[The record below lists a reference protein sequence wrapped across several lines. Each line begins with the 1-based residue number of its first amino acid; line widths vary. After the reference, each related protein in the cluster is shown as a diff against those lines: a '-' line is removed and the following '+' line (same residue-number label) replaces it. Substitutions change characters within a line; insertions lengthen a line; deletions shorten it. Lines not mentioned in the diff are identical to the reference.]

1 MKFRSRVWTM
11 AEALINTGQ
20 VASGRE
26 AEDRAM
32 AVEWVVAAGVLG
44 VASALL
50 WGFSAWMTRRI
61 EATVP
66 INGRFVEVDGERLH
80 YVEEGAGPPLVM
92 IHGLMGS
99 SRNLTYAL
107 SAQLRERFRVITLDR
122 LGSGY
127 STRQTGT
134 AADLP
139 AQARQI
145 AAFIKTLDLDKP
157 LVLGHS
163 LGGAISLAL
172 ALDHPHAVS
181 GLILV
186 APLTH
191 PQRMLPPV
199 FLSLAVRP
207 AWLRRW
213 MSHTLTVPVGLLTR
227 GAVVK
232 GVFAPDAAPSDFATR
247 GGGLLGMRPD
257 NFYAASTEIN
267 TVNDHLPDMVKRYP
281 QLTLPIGLIYGAR
294 DNVLDFQKH
303 GQALASKVPG
313 LKMQVVEGRG
323 HMLPITATERVAAL
337 VEQVAKRVRP
347 PQSATVLHPPF
358 ALASK

>member
-1 MKFRSRVWTM
+1 M
-11 AEALINTGQ
+11 AEVLINSGQ
-20 VASGRE
+20 IASSRE

-32 AVEWVVAAGVLG
+32 AVEWVVAAGVLLA
-44 VASALL
+44 VSAVS

-61 EATVP
+61 EAGVP
-66 INGRFVEVDGERLH
+66 INGRFLEVNGERFH
-80 YVEEGAGPPLVM
+80 YVEEGKGPPLVM

-107 SAQLRERFRVITLDR
+107 SGQLREHFRVITLDR
-122 LGSGY
+122 PGSGY
-127 STRQTGT
+127 STRHKGT

-139 AQARQI
+139 AQARQV
-145 AAFIKTLDLDKP
+145 ATFIKTLGLGQP

-172 ALDHPHAVS
+172 ALDHPQAVS

-186 APLTH
+186 APLSH
-191 PQRMLPPV
+191 PQPRLPLV
-199 FLSLAVRP
+199 FWSLAVRP

-213 MSHTLTVPVGLLTR
+213 VSRTLTVPVGLLTK
-227 GAVVK
+227 GATVK
-232 GVFAPDAAPSDFATR
+232 AVFAPDTAPDDFATR

-257 NFYAASTEIN
+257 NFYAASSEIAL
-267 TVNDHLPDMVKRYP
+267 VNDALPDMVKRYP
-281 QLTLPIGLIYGAR
+281 QLSLPIGLIYGSK
-294 DNVLDFQKH
+294 DKVLDFRKH
-303 GQALASKVPG
+303 GQALADKVPG
-313 LKMQVVEGRG
+313 LKLQVVEGRG
-323 HMLPITATERVAAL
+323 HMLPITATERVAAV

-347 PQSATVLHPPF
+347 PESATVLHPPF

>member
-1 MKFRSRVWTM
+1 
-11 AEALINTGQ
+11 
-20 VASGRE
+20 
-26 AEDRAM
+26 M
-32 AVEWVVAAGVLG
+32 AVEWVVAAGV
-44 VASALL
+44 VVAASAVL
-50 WGFSAWMTRRI
+50 WAFSAWMTGRI
-61 EATVP
+61 EAAVP
-66 INGRFVEVDGERLH
+66 INGRLVEVNGERFH
-80 YVEEGAGPPLVM
+80 YVEEGQGPALVM

-107 SAQLRERFRVITLDR
+107 SAQLRGQFRVISVDR
-122 LGSGY
+122 PGSGY
-127 STRQTGT
+127 SSRRSGT

-139 AQARQI
+139 AQARQM
-145 AAFIKTLDLDKP
+145 AAFIKTLDLDQP

-163 LGGAISLAL
+163 LGGAIALAL

-191 PQRMLPPV
+191 PQRMLPLV
-199 FLSLAVRP
+199 FLALAVRP

-213 MSHTLTVPVGLLTR
+213 MSRTVTMPVGLLTQ
-227 GAVVK
+227 GSVVK
-232 GVFAPDAAPSDFATR
+232 GVFAPDAAPPDFATR

-267 TVNDHLPDMVKRYP
+267 RVNDHLPGMLKRYP

-303 GQALASKVPG
+303 GQGLASTVPG
-313 LKMQVVEGRG
+313 LKLQVVENRG
-323 HMLPITATERVAAL
+323 HMLPITAPERVAAL

-347 PQSATVLHPPF
+347 APGATVLQAPF
-358 ALASK
+358 AMASK

>member
-1 MKFRSRVWTM
+1 
-11 AEALINTGQ
+11 
-20 VASGRE
+20 
-26 AEDRAM
+26 M
-32 AVEWVVAAGVLG
+32 AVEWVIAAGVLVG
-44 VASALL
+44 ASVVA

-61 EATVP
+61 EAAVP
-66 INGRFVEVDGERLH
+66 SNGRFVDVDGERFH
-80 YVEEGAGPPLVM
+80 YLDEGKGPPLVM

-107 SAQLRERFRVITLDR
+107 SGQLREHFRVITLDR
-122 LGSGY
+122 PGSGY
-127 STRQTGT
+127 STRHPGT

-145 AAFIKTLDLDKP
+145 AAFIQALGLDRP

-163 LGGAISLAL
+163 LGGAVALAL

-191 PQRMLPPV
+191 PQRLLPLV

-213 MSHTLTVPVGLLTR
+213 LSHTLTMPIGLLTK
-227 GAVVK
+227 GSVVK
-232 GVFAPDAAPSDFATR
+232 GVFAPDPAPADFATR
-247 GGGLLGMRPD
+247 GGGLLGMRPA

-267 TVNDHLPDMVKRYP
+267 QVNDHLPGMVKRYP
-281 QLTLPIGLIYGAR
+281 QLTLPIGLIYGAK
-294 DNVLDFQKH
+294 DKVLDFQKY
-303 GQALASKVPG
+303 GQALASRVPG
-313 LKMQVVEGRG
+313 LKLQLVEGRG
-323 HMLPITATERVAAL
+323 HMLPITATERVVAV
-337 VEQVAKRVRP
+337 VEQVAKRARS
-347 PQSATVLHPPF
+347 PQNTTVLHPPL
-358 ALASK
+358 ALANK

>member
-1 MKFRSRVWTM
+1 M
-11 AEALINTGQ
+11 AEALINTGR
-20 VASGRE
+20 VASSRE

-32 AVEWVVAAGVLG
+32 AVEWVVAAAVCVG
-44 VASALL
+44 ASAVL

-61 EATVP
+61 EAAVP
-66 INGRFVEVDGERLH
+66 INGRFVEVDGERFH
-80 YVEEGAGPPLVM
+80 YVEEGKGPPLVM

-107 SAQLRERFRVITLDR
+107 SGQLRERFRVITLDR
-122 LGSGY
+122 PGSGY
-127 STRQTGT
+127 STRHSGT
-134 AADLP
+134 APDLP

-163 LGGAISLAL
+163 LGGAIALAL

-181 GLILV
+181 GLVLV

-213 MSHTLTVPVGLLTR
+213 LSHTLTMPIGLLTQR
-227 GAVVK
+227 AVVK
-232 GVFAPDAAPSDFATR
+232 GVFAPDAPPTDFATR

-267 TVNDHLPDMVKRYP
+267 RVNDDLPDMVKRYP
-281 QLTLPIGLIYGAR
+281 QLSLPIGLIYGAR
-294 DNVLDFQKH
+294 DKVLDFQKH

-313 LKMQVVEGRG
+313 LKLQVVEGRG
-323 HMLPITATERVAAL
+323 HMLPITATERVAAV
-337 VEQVAKRVRP
+337 VEQIAKRVRP
-347 PQSATVLHPPF
+347 LESATVLHPPF
-358 ALASK
+358 ALASQ

>member
-1 MKFRSRVWTM
+1 
-11 AEALINTGQ
+11 
-20 VASGRE
+20 
-26 AEDRAM
+26 M
-32 AVEWVVAAGVLG
+32 AVEWVIAAGVL
-44 VASALL
+44 VAASVLL
-50 WGFSAWMTRRI
+50 GGFSAWMTRRI
-61 EATVP
+61 EAAVP
-66 INGRFVEVDGERLH
+66 GNGRFVEVDGEHFH
-80 YVEEGAGPPLVM
+80 YYDEGKGPALVM

-107 SAQLRERFRVITLDR
+107 SGQLRQHFRVISVDR
-122 LGSGY
+122 PGSGY
-127 STRQTGT
+127 STRHPGT

-145 AAFIKTLDLDKP
+145 AAFIQTLGLEKP

-163 LGGAISLAL
+163 LGGAIALAL

-191 PQRMLPPV
+191 PQRLLPLV

-207 AWLRRW
+207 AGLRRW
-213 MSHTLTVPVGLLTR
+213 LSHTLTLPIGLLTK

-232 GVFAPDAAPSDFATR
+232 GVFAPDPAPADFATR
-247 GGGLLGMRPD
+247 GGGVLGMRPA

-267 TVNDHLPDMVKRYP
+267 QVNDHLPGMVKRYP
-281 QLTLPIGLIYGAR
+281 QLTLPIGLIYGAK
-294 DNVLDFQKH
+294 DKVLDFQKH
-303 GQALASKVPG
+303 GQALASLVPG
-313 LKMQVVEGRG
+313 VKLQLVEGRG
-323 HMLPITATERVAAL
+323 HMLPITATERVVAA
-337 VEQVAKRVRP
+337 VEQVAKRARP
-347 PQSATVLHPPF
+347 VQNATVLHPPF

>member
-1 MKFRSRVWTM
+1 MS
-11 AEALINTGQ
+11 
-20 VASGRE
+20 
-26 AEDRAM
+26 
-32 AVEWVVAAGVLG
+32 VEWVVAAGVLA
-44 VASALL
+44 VASAVL
-50 WGFSAWMTRRI
+50 WGLSAWMTRRI
-61 EATVP
+61 EACVP
-66 INGRFVEVDGERLH
+66 IDGRFVEVDGERFH
-80 YVEEGAGPPLVM
+80 YVEEGKGPPLVM

-107 SAQLRERFRVITLDR
+107 SGQLREHFRVITVDR
-122 LGSGY
+122 PGSGY
-127 STRQTGT
+127 SSRRSGT

-145 AAFIKTLDLDKP
+145 AAFINTLDLDKP

-163 LGGAISLAL
+163 LGGAIALAL

-181 GLILV
+181 GLVLV

-191 PQRMLPPV
+191 PQRMLPLV

-213 MSHTLTVPVGLLTR
+213 MAHTLTMPVGLLSKN
-227 GAVVK
+227 AVVK
-232 GVFAPDAAPSDFATR
+232 GVFAPDAAPPDFATR
-247 GGGLLGMRPD
+247 GGGLLGMRPS

-267 TVNDHLPDMVKRYP
+267 QVNEHLPDMVRRYS
-281 QLTLPIGLIYGAR
+281 QLTLPIGLIYGAH
-294 DNVLDFQKH
+294 DKVLDFQKH

-337 VEQVAKRVRP
+337 VMQVSKRVRP
-347 PQSATVLHPPF
+347 GADIRLLHPPKAF
-358 ALASK
+358 ASR